1 MVSFITLTVF
11 AKQLGSKIKL
21 RFKKWLKKK

>member
-11 AKQLGSKIKL
+11 AKQLGSKIRL
-21 RFKKWLKKK
+21 RFKKWK

>member
-11 AKQLGSKIKL
+11 AKQLGSKIRL
-21 RFKKWLKKK
+21 RFKKW

>member
-11 AKQLGSKIKL
+11 AKQLGSKIRLK
-21 RFKKWLKKK
+21 FKKWLKKK